1 MGHSWFETR
10 YASMR
15 FFRLASTRKF
25 SKTDGCLKMTVCKRS
40 KNKKPKFFEK
50 ADVVAAHSCMKPYS

>member
-15 FFRLASTRKF
+15 FSHCVHTEIFQNGRVF
-25 SKTDGCLKMTVCKRS
+25 ENDGL
-40 KNKKPKFFEK
+40 
-50 ADVVAAHSCMKPYS
+50 